1 MPQALKH
8 WKCESCCFASAG
20 LGRCHEI
27 TTTDHRRNGLLLNR
41 RGVDIA
47 LVPERLEQWLS
58 QPQVIESDLSIDRD
72 SGLADRDGGES
83 LTLEGS
89 LCTPRSSVS
98 CTELLIQ
105 MIFQTAFSGI
115 SGAA

>member
-83 LTLEGS
+83 FTLEGS
-89 LCTPRSSVS
+89 QHFTEHGDRDDQPESVQPMN
-98 CTELLIQ
+98 LI
-105 MIFQTAFSGI
+105 MKIFRQE
-115 SGAA
+115 

>member
-1 MPQALKH
+1 M
-8 WKCESCCFASAG
+8 
-20 LGRCHEI
+20 
-27 TTTDHRRNGLLLNR
+27 
-41 RGVDIA
+41 DIA

-58 QPQVIESDLSIDRD
+58 QPQVIESDLSIDGDR
-72 SGLADRDGGES
+72 GLADRDGGES

-105 MIFQTAFSGI
+105 MIFQTASSGI